1 MEYINITSINLLKET
16 LKIITSIY
24 LSLLTIG
31 WFAIILGTIIFFFSN
46 RAPEDS
52 ISIDL

>member
-1 MEYINITSINLLKET
+1 MEYINISSINLLKET

-31 WFAIILGTIIFFFSN
+31 LFAIILGTIIFFFSN
-46 RAPEDS
+46 RVPEDS